1 MVAITIDETKE
12 FQVSNE
18 EIERELEQY
27 LDSDDS
33 EENKRE

>member
-27 LDSDDS
+27 LDS